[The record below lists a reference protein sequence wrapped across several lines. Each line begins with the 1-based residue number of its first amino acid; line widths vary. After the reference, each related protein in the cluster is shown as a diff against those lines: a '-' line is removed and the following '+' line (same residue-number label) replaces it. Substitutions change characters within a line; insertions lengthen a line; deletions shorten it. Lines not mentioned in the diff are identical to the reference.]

1 MVMSDVLAE
10 ALRLPADEREQVA
23 RELLRSVDAERG
35 DDAASDDP
43 DFEAELDRRM
53 AEANADPS
61 VMISHDDFL
70 ATLDARRAARA
81 RR

>member
-10 ALRLPADEREQVA
+10 ALRLPADERERVA

-35 DDAASDDP
+35 GASYEP
-43 DFEAELDRRM
+43 DFEAELERRM
-53 AEANADPS
+53 AEAQRDPS
-61 VMISHDDFL
+61 AMISHEDFL

-81 RR
+81 SR